1 MEISYALRYDPSRS
15 NLHEVDVH
23 NPNTPEVMEIKVSSI
38 KTRFRLRTPDDDK
51 IKELADSIKITGL
64 INPITIDPN
73 HYLIAGFHRWSA
85 YKELGYDYI
94 PAIIKDVSKFQSEL
108 MEIDENLKR
117 NELNHIEIAEH
128 IVRREEL
135 LEELGVRMKRGG
147 NQYTTGFLTTTEL
160 AEQLGMSNRIYRLKR
175 QPAEI
180 HPEVKEELKYTPFA
194 KNLMDMV
201 KLSREDDHIQIKVG
215 SLLSTGKFRT
225 FKRALAA
232 AKLEDYRR
240 DNEYDTDFDIKERW
254 GIPQTIM
261 RFKKAEV
268 PLQEVCNLISKD
280 EELEFTKRK
289 GINFGQSEI
298 PVYGMAADLAEF
310 LITYYTPKNGLVL
323 DQFSG
328 RFTIGAAALYHGRRF
343 VGYDL
348 NPKNVRRAAE
358 VFSKHLSSDPSN
370 FELHNSDGVT
380 LQEFDCYTE
389 HFDAIVTDPP
399 YVLKAE
405 KYTDD
410 ERDLC
415 NCSHDEFLKRIKLN
429 FHRCYE
435 LIKTSDFNRKEFY
448 PVIFKTGT
456 GRRGKSGIVDMD
468 SIFQNIANEVGF
480 TLWDKLT
487 NQLHTPYAAVN
498 FERNFKLKYVQKN
511 YEVSLVFVKFD

>member
-1 MEISYALRYDPSRS
+1 M
-15 NLHEVDVH
+15 DVH
-23 NPNTPEVMEIKVSSI
+23 NPSLPEVIDMNVSKI
-38 KTRFRLRTPDDDK
+38 KTRFRLRTPDEEK
-51 IKELADSIKITGL
+51 IKELADSIKLTGL
-64 INPITIDPN
+64 INPITIDQN
-73 HYLIAGFHRWSA
+73 NYLIAGFHRWSA
-85 YKELGYDYI
+85 YKQLGYEYI
-94 PAIIKDVSKFQSEL
+94 PAIIKDVSNFQSEL

-117 NELNHIEIAEH
+117 NELNHIEVAEH
-128 IVRREEL
+128 IVRREQL

-147 NQYTTGFLTTTEL
+147 NQYSTGFLTTTEL

-175 QPAEI
+175 QPADI
-180 HPEVKEELKYTPFA
+180 HPEVKEELKYTPYA
-194 KNLMDMV
+194 SNLMDMV

-215 SLLSTGKFRT
+215 TLLGTGKYRT

-232 AKLEDYRR
+232 AKLDDYRKEN
-240 DNEYDTDFDIKERW
+240 DYEIDFDIKERW

-261 RFKKAEV
+261 RFKKADV
-268 PLQEVCNLISKD
+268 PLQKICNLISKD
-280 EELEFTKRK
+280 EELEIVKRK
-289 GINFGQSEI
+289 GINFGQSEV
-298 PVYGMAADLAEF
+298 PNYGMAADLAEF

-328 RFTIGAAALYHGRRF
+328 RFTIGAAALFHGRRF

-348 NPKNVRRAAE
+348 NPKNVDRANE
-358 VFSKHLSSDPSN
+358 VFSKHLCHDQSRFD
-370 FELHNSDGVT
+370 LYCSDGVT
-380 LQEFDCYTE
+380 LKEFDGYTN
-389 HFDAIVTDPP
+389 HFDAIVCDPP

-415 NCSHDEFLKRIKLN
+415 NCSHDEFLERIKLN
-429 FHRCYE
+429 FQRCYD
-435 LIKTSDFNRKEFY
+435 LIKTSNFERKEFY

-468 SIFQNIANEVGF
+468 SIFQSIASEVKL

-498 FERNFKLKYVQKN
+498 WERNFKLKYVQKN

>member
-1 MEISYALRYDPSRS
+1 MEISYALSYDPTSKK
-15 NLHEVDVH
+15 LQPMDVH
-23 NPNTPEVMEIKVSSI
+23 NPSLPEVIDMNVSKI
-38 KTRFRLRTPDDDK
+38 KTRFRLRTPDDEK
-51 IKELADSIKITGL
+51 IKELADSIKLTGL
-64 INPITIDPN
+64 INPITIDQN

-85 YKELGYDYI
+85 YKELGYEYI
-94 PAIIKDVSKFQSEL
+94 PAIVKDVSNFQSEL

-117 NELNHIEIAEH
+117 NELNHIEVAEH
-128 IVRREEL
+128 IVRREQL

-147 NQYTTGFLTTTEL
+147 NQYSTGFLTTTEL

-180 HPEVKEELKYTPFA
+180 HPEVKEELKYTPYA
-194 KNLMDMV
+194 SNLMDMV
-201 KLSREDDHIQIKVG
+201 KLSREDDQIQIKVG

-232 AKLEDYRR
+232 AKLDDYRR
-240 DNEYDTDFDIKERW
+240 ENDYEIDFDIKERW

-261 RFKKAEV
+261 RFKKADV
-268 PLQEVCNLISKD
+268 PLQKICNLITKD
-280 EELEFTKRK
+280 EELEIVKRK
-289 GINFGQSEI
+289 GINFGQSEV
-298 PVYGMAADLAEF
+298 PNYGMAADLAEF

-328 RFTIGAAALYHGRRF
+328 RFTIGAAALFHGRRF

-348 NPKNVRRAAE
+348 NRKNVDRANE
-358 VFSKHLSSDPSN
+358 VFSKHLCRDQSR

-380 LQEFDCYTE
+380 LKEFDCYTN

-429 FHRCYE
+429 FQRCYD
-435 LIKTSDFNRKEFY
+435 LIKTSNFERKEFY

-468 SIFQNIANEVGF
+468 SIFQSIASEVNL

-498 FERNFKLKYVQKN
+498 WERNFKLKYVQKN

>member
-1 MEISYALRYDPSRS
+1 M
-15 NLHEVDVH
+15 DVH
-23 NPNTPEVMEIKVSSI
+23 NPSLPEVIDMDVSKI
-38 KTRFRLRTPDDDK
+38 KTRFRLRTPDEDK

-64 INPITIDPN
+64 INPITIDQN

-85 YKELGYDYI
+85 YKELGYECI
-94 PAIIKDVSKFQSEL
+94 PAIIKDVSNFQSEL

-117 NELNHIEIAEH
+117 NELNHIEVAEH
-128 IVRREEL
+128 IVRREQL

-147 NQYTTGFLTTTEL
+147 NQYSTGFLTTTEL

-180 HPEVKEELKYTPFA
+180 NDEVKEELKYTPFA
-194 KNLMDMV
+194 SNLMDMV
-201 KLSREDDHIQIKVG
+201 KLSREEDHIQIKVG
-215 SLLSTGKFRT
+215 TLLSTGKYRT
-225 FKRALAA
+225 FKRALSA
-232 AKLEDYRR
+232 AKLDDYRR
-240 DNEYDTDFDIKERW
+240 ENDYEIDFDIKERW

-261 RFKKAEV
+261 RFKKADI
-268 PLQEVCNLISKD
+268 PLQKICDLISKD
-280 EELEFTKRK
+280 EELEIIKRK
-289 GINFGQSEI
+289 GINFGQSEV
-298 PVYGMAADLAEF
+298 PNYGMAADLAEF

-328 RFTIGAAALYHGRRF
+328 RFTIGAAALFHGRKF

-348 NPKNVRRAAE
+348 NPKNVDRANE
-358 VFSKHLSSDPSN
+358 VFSKHLCHDKSR

-380 LQEFDCYTE
+380 LKEFDGYTN

-415 NCSHDEFLKRIKLN
+415 NCANDEFLKRIKLN
-429 FHRCYE
+429 FQRCYD
-435 LIKTSDFNRKEFY
+435 LIKTSNFERKEFY
-448 PVIFKTGT
+448 PIIFKTGT

-468 SIFQNIANEVGF
+468 CIFQNIAKEVNL
-480 TLWDKLT
+480 TIWDKLT

-498 FERNFKLKYVQKN
+498 WERNFKLKYVQKN

>member
-1 MEISYALRYDPSRS
+1 MEIINSSL
-15 NLHEVDVH
+15 
-23 NPNTPEVMEIKVSSI
+23 PEVIDMNVSKI
-38 KTRFRLRTPDDDK
+38 KTRFRLRTPDEDK

-64 INPITIDPN
+64 INPITIDQN

-85 YKELGYDYI
+85 YKELGYEYI
-94 PAIIKDVSKFQSEL
+94 PAIVKDVSNFQSEL

-117 NELNHIEIAEH
+117 NELNHIEVAEH
-128 IVRREEL
+128 IVRREQL

-147 NQYTTGFLTTTEL
+147 NQYSTGFLTTTEL
-160 AEQLGMSNRIYRLKR
+160 ATQLGMSNRIYRLKR
-175 QPAEI
+175 QPADINE
-180 HPEVKEELKYTPFA
+180 EVKEELKYTPFA
-194 KNLMDMV
+194 SNLMDMV
-201 KLSREDDHIQIKVG
+201 KLSRENNHIQIKVG
-215 SLLSTGKFRT
+215 TLLSTGKYRT

-232 AKLEDYRR
+232 AKLDDYRKEN
-240 DNEYDTDFDIKERW
+240 DYEIDFDIKERW

-261 RFKKAEV
+261 RFKKADV
-268 PLQEVCNLISKD
+268 PLQKICNLISKD
-280 EELEFTKRK
+280 EELEIVKRK
-289 GINFGQSEI
+289 GINFGQSAV
-298 PVYGMAADLAEF
+298 PNYGMAADLAEF
-310 LITYYTPKNGLVL
+310 LITYYTSKNGLVL

-328 RFTIGAAALYHGRRF
+328 RFTIGAAALFHGRRF

-348 NPKNVRRAAE
+348 NPKNVDRANE
-358 VFSKHLSSDPSN
+358 VFSKHLCCDASR

-380 LQEFDCYTE
+380 LDEFDGYTN

-429 FHRCYE
+429 FKRCYD
-435 LIKTSDFNRKEFY
+435 LIKTSNFERKEFY

-468 SIFQNIANEVGF
+468 SIFQSIASEVNL

-498 FERNFKLKYVQKN
+498 WERNFKLKYVQKN